1 MVRAGEQLSKGT
13 GWVGEGATSE
23 GTGPDRQEAARSP
36 GVGEQEVLSVTGL
49 EGKWQLVKDQRRGLE
64 WY

>member
-23 GTGPDRQEAARSP
+23 GTGPSRQEAARSP

-49 EGKWQLVKDQRRGLE
+49 EGK
-64 WY
+64 